1 MSAQTEALGA
11 AAPPLRPWLGGD
23 PMRALLW
30 RDGTAQSAAAFA
42 AQAERVA
49 AELPADSGALIN
61 LCERRGAFLLAFA
74 AALRAGVPTLLLPA
88 RTPAALRAVRQRW
101 PLALAVHEPGTSHE
115 LDGTALAALGVDDDA
130 PDLSAAP
137 SWPLLDT
144 ARMALVG
151 HTSGSTGLPQA
162 HVKTL
167 RALWASNAANQARIA
182 AELGAHFTVLATVP
196 PQHMYGIEM
205 SVLLPLLGEA
215 AVADAQPL
223 LPADVDAEL
232 RRLPAPRLLVTT
244 PLHLRALL
252 ESGLQLPCEA
262 IVSATAPLDVEL
274 ARAAEQRT
282 GAPLIEVYGATETCV
297 VAARRTARETLWT
310 PYADVRLQPEP
321 DGVRVAAPQLDAPIL
336 LGDLVERR
344 PDGRFALV
352 GRVADLIEIAGKRAS
367 LADLTRQLLAIPG
380 VQDAALIQHDA
391 PDAAGARRLA
401 ALVVAPTRSE
411 TELLAELRQR
421 FDPVFLPRP
430 LKRVERLPRNALG
443 KLPHAAVWALLRA

>member
-1 MSAQTEALGA
+1 
-11 AAPPLRPWLGGD
+11 
-23 PMRALLW
+23 MRALLW

-101 PLALAVHEPGTSHE
+101 PLALAVHEPDAGHE
-115 LDGTALAALGVDDDA
+115 LDGTVLAALGIDDAA

-205 SVLLPLLGEA
+205 SMLLPLLGEA

-321 DGVRVAAPQLDAPIL
+321 DGVRIAAPQLDAPIL

-367 LADLTRQLLAIPG
+367 LTDLTRQLLAIPG

-411 TELLAELRQR
+411 AELLAELRQR

-443 KLPHAAVWALLRA
+443 KLPHTAVWALLRA